1 MPRSTEQILAHA
13 DELARRFA
21 EHEPAYD
28 RIMDARALRD
38 IAAAVE
44 RRAVAERNI
53 ADAVTVARAEGHTW
67 EAIGAI
73 LGTSGEA
80 VRQRYS
86 SPAAHPTHGGWQ
98 HRPGYGAGGQR
109 PQPAEMAQKVSVA
122 LEDDLDGGPADET
135 VQFGFGGTEYEIDL
149 SKKNAAAFRKQL
161 APFIKHARKAGRRQS
176 RRAAR
181 TAASRPRSRDIRT
194 WAKQHGIAISEGG
207 RIPASVVEQYHDAAI
222 KGS

>member
-38 IAAAVE
+38 IAVAAE
-44 RRAVAERNI
+44 RRAVAERDI
-53 ADAVTVARAEGHTW
+53 ADAVSIARAEGHTW
-67 EAIGAI
+67 AAIGAM

-80 VRQRYS
+80 ARQRYG
-86 SPAAHPTHGGWQ
+86 SPVTPANGEWQ
-98 HRPGYGAGGQR
+98 RWPGHGAGSRRTQEV
-109 PQPAEMAQKVSVA
+109 AEKASVV

-135 VQFGFGGTEYEIDL
+135 VQFGVGGTEYEIDL
-149 SKKNAAAFRKQL
+149 NAKNAAAFRKQL
-161 APFIKHARKAGRRQS
+161 APFIEHARKTGRRRS

-181 TAASRPRSRDIRT
+181 TTARRQRSAEIRG
-194 WAKQHGIAISEGG
+194 WARQRGIAVSERG
-207 RIPASVVEQYHDAAI
+207 RIPAGVVEQYDAAI
-222 KGS
+222 EGR